1 MWVWQ
6 RVSEGGW
13 DSPCEGWRWTQHQAH
28 PDWDD
33 VLAQLIP
40 ELPNGVSALIA
51 SRAGIGMIW
60 DERGDALDL
69 EKIQNA
75 LQVLRE
81 KKAEI
86 CH

>member
-1 MWVWQ
+1 M
-6 RVSEGGW
+6 
-13 DSPCEGWRWTQHQAH
+13 
-28 PDWDD
+28 
-33 VLAQLIP
+33 
-40 ELPNGVSALIA
+40 SALIA